1 MRASLRGL
9 RWRGENE
16 TPYRCLRAECGTGLA
31 GAECLR
37 LGSCNRTAR
46 RRGVPRPNGVAPQYA
61 DPMAGRSPEGL
72 PAASRLVDP
81 TVVPPISE
89 PPSAE
94 RTEGQPS
101 LLVAFTGPTMALVPL
116 RRGSQLG
123 RLPVPLQLRPIV
135 RHRLIAIR
143 HPIMI
148 HRPGRV
154 GKGAHAGPPMETGKF
169 A

>member
-1 MRASLRGL
+1 M
-9 RWRGENE
+9 
-16 TPYRCLRAECGTGLA
+16 
-31 GAECLR
+31 
-37 LGSCNRTAR
+37 
-46 RRGVPRPNGVAPQYA
+46 PQYA
-61 DPMAGRSPEGL
+61 DPLAERSPEGL
-72 PAASRLVDP
+72 PVGLRLADP
-81 TVVPPISE
+81 AVVPPTAAHMAE

-101 LLVAFTGPTMALVPL
+101 LRVALTGPTMALVPS

-123 RLPVPLQLRPIV
+123 RQPVPLRLHPIV

-143 HPIMI
+143 HPITI

-154 GKGAHAGPPMETGKF
+154 GKRVTSRVSDAEGQF